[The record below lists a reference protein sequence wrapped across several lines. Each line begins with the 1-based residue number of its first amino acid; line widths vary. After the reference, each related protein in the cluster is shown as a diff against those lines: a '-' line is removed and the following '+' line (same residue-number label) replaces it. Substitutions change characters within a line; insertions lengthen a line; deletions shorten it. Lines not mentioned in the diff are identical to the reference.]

1 LYQGLSQS
9 KACAEAQMKRLLVQH
24 GLFQKLVT
32 LG

>member
-9 KACAEAQMKRLLVQH
+9 KACTETQMKQRLVQQ